1 MLDQRKTFKLVENGV
16 LLCFKENKIKL
27 KFYLVK
33 IKQFVN
39 LGEYESLC
47 ENNYF
52 GVQQD
57 LVLGPWLLYL
67 N

>member
-1 MLDQRKTFKLVENGV
+1 MLDQKKKFLLVENGV
-16 LLCFKENKIKL
+16 LLCYRENKIKL
-27 KFYLVK
+27 NSYLVK

-52 GVQQD
+52 GVPQH